1 MNLSTAS
8 AALLTATA
16 SLSGCYIK
24 TEHHITL
31 DHNIKIEL
39 TPITMKVDNYH
50 TFENNMTFQ
59 EREKII
65 NLFKNKIEVAN
76 EKKIQDR

>member
-1 MNLSTAS
+1 MNLSTVS
-8 AALLTATA
+8 ATLLTATA

-39 TPITMKVDNYH
+39 TPIKVDNYH
-50 TFENNMTFQ
+50 TFEDNSTFQ
-59 EREKII
+59 ERTRIL
-65 NLFKNKIEVAN
+65 NLLKNKTEVAN
-76 EKKIQDR
+76 EQEIQNR